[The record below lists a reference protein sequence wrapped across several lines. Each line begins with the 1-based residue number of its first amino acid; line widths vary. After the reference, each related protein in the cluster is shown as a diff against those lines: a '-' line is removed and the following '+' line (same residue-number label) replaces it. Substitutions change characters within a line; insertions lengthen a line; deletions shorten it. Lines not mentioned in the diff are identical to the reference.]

1 MFKFR
6 FGAVASFKAVR
17 HSVMLSSKPE
27 IPLPPIQV
35 LLIEEVHTV
44 AKKLLIRTLL
54 ASALFLPVATWACD
68 AAGPST
74 HIGTVQS
81 VDASSKTFTIIDA
94 QTRMPIKFVASNEI
108 IEGLKDAKGSVMVNY
123 EEMESTDGLK
133 AVGVTF

>member
-1 MFKFR
+1 M
-6 FGAVASFKAVR
+6 
-17 HSVMLSSKPE
+17 
-27 IPLPPIQV
+27 
-35 LLIEEVHTV
+35 
-44 AKKLLIRTLL
+44 AKKFLISSLL
-54 ASALFLPVATWACD
+54 ASALLLPVATWACD

-123 EEMESTDGLK
+123 EQMESTDGLK
-133 AVGVTF
+133 ALGVTF